1 MTKNLDGSA
10 LWSHILIFTF
20 HVLFLKKFVPRLGPN
35 PNPNP
40 KTISNLQA
48 DSNSNQWIA
57 SKFQKIYMRISIYVQ
72 IWRYFKNYFDFF
84 NPNVH

>member
-20 HVLFLKKFVPRLGPN
+20 HVLILKKFVPRLGPN
-35 PNPNP
+35 SNPNP

-57 SKFQKIYMRISIYVQ
+57 SKFPEMA
-72 IWRYFKNYFDFF
+72 KNLYAHLHLCSDLE
-84 NPNVH
+84 VL